1 MNNED
6 DQKKPIELTV
16 EQWLSVRQFVA
27 DELKKQGSSQQTP
40 TRITIAENL
49 MQAGIIDIPAVCEK
63 IAERLSR
70 RLEAEEEHDG

>member
-27 DELKKQGSSQQTP
+27 DELKKQGSNQQAP
-40 TRITIAENL
+40 TRTTIAENL
-49 MQAGIIDIPAVCEK
+49 MQAGIIDIPAVCRK
-63 IAERLSR
+63 IAERMSR
-70 RLEAEEEHDG
+70 QLEAEEESND